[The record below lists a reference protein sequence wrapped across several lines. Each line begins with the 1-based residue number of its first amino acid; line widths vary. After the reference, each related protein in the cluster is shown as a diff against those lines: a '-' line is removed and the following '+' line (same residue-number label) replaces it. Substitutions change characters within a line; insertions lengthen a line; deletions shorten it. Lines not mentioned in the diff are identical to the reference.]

1 LTNIAPE
8 GVPHPIGS
16 ETPAPAQPQ
25 VVKGLA
31 TSHVAGG
38 GFGGVAGAA
47 VAALL
52 THFHVH
58 VSDMD
63 AAIIGSVAV
72 SAGVGVGHVVGKVGI
87 VGAVKRLVFGSR
99 S

>member
-1 LTNIAPE
+1 MSNIAPE
-8 GVPHPIGS
+8 GVPHPIGLDKA
-16 ETPAPAQPQ
+16 APAD
-25 VVKGLA
+25 VKPSNGLR

-38 GFGGVAGAA
+38 GFGGVVGAA
-47 VAALL
+47 VAAVLS
-52 THFHVH
+52 HFHVH

-72 SAGVGVGHVVGKVGI
+72 SAGVGVGHVVGKVGL

-99 S
+99 A